1 LSLSLDG
8 KNVWLNGLFNT
19 APLSGKYCK
28 KDSKKKI
35 CQPTNKKEI
44 NGVEKTHQTNYS
56 ENGMDSKE
64 KNYRASI
71 DTTMNTGWQS
81 RIRSLHFQRYR
92 KIIFQTHLNIKELT
106 PYFSDF
112 DNIGNYLIE
121 RHL

>member
-1 LSLSLDG
+1 MLKKLI
-8 KNVWLNGLFNT
+8 KQIIRKMAWT
-19 APLSGKYCK
+19 AK
-28 KDSKKKI
+28 
-35 CQPTNKKEI
+35 
-44 NGVEKTHQTNYS
+44 
-56 ENGMDSKE
+56 
-64 KNYRASI
+64 KNYHASI
-71 DTTMNTGWQS
+71 DTAMKTGWQS